1 MMTSNSFAWR
11 VASITPIVVLASL
24 FVRNP
29 VMSEEPQPAA
39 LETATLGSGCFWCT
53 EAVFDRL
60 KGVQSAVSGYSGGQV
75 PNPTYEQVCTGKT
88 GHAEVVQV
96 TFDPQQ
102 ISFAEVLEVFW
113 QTHDPTTKN
122 RQGADVGPQYRSVIF
137 YHNEA
142 QRDVAASLKK
152 ELNKTKAF
160 GNPVVTEIEAFN
172 KFYPAEDYH
181 QQYFEL
187 NGRQPYCQAVIA
199 PKVEK
204 FEKVFKDKV
213 QKK

>member
-1 MMTSNSFAWR
+1 MLSHSYVCRLGGVMLIA
-11 VASITPIVVLASL
+11 VLVSL

-29 VMSEEPQPAA
+29 VMSEEPKAA
-39 LETATLGSGCFWCT
+39 TLETATLGSGCFWCT

-113 QTHDPTTKN
+113 KTHDPTTKN

-204 FEKVFKDKV
+204 FEKAFKDKV
-213 QKK
+213 RKE